1 MLVEDGIKY
10 FEESNIALADK
21 FVPYYCSSIACHLGN
36 LENQDREFY
45 IRQGERVNM
54 RLHMFFV
61 APPGFSKSLFL
72 RRILGDTKSKQSNKR
87 QQNKNTGLG
96 SEIREGNEGDN
107 WYMLADADIGT
118 GFEGSMN
125 EASYVGT
132 VRENGG
138 DYELVYG
145 AAYEHKR
152 SILGIDEFSVL
163 SDTMKQSYGKTLDE
177 ALLTSL
183 ESGYLKK
190 RLRNGKLNYI
200 THLTLWSNSQP
211 MRFDISSGIGRRFFF
226 IYFIPTKEEEQL
238 IRDMA
243 RKDDDSYAS
252 DQTLEDIGDDVEI
265 MKANMSKLNSISFD
279 DEIYDLFDENHLVH
293 FEENIFKK
301 LAFGYFMSN
310 TMDMDRDVNI
320 SFTGDMKKYIQK
332 GIEWRKEIKKG
343 PEVTQVVRILND
355 RGPIMN
361 IGDLKEKL
369 VDFGLNYKQATRAIR
384 ELISSGIVEKE
395 KRESA
400 KTGKKK
406 TVVKLSEIA

>member
-1 MLVEDGIKY
+1 MLIEDGIKY
-10 FEESNIALADK
+10 FDESNIALGEK

-36 LENQDREFY
+36 LENQKREFY

-72 RRILGDTKSKQSNKR
+72 RRILGNTKNRSSNNNMS
-87 QQNKNTGLG
+87 NKNTGLG
-96 SEIREGNEGDN
+96 SEIRESNEKD
-107 WYMLADADIGT
+107 YYHMLAKADIDT

-138 DYELVYG
+138 NYELVYG

-152 SILGIDEFSVL
+152 SVLGIDEFSVL

-238 IRDMA
+238 IRSMA
-243 RKDDDSYAS
+243 RKDEDSYAS
-252 DQTLEDIGDDVEI
+252 DKTLEDISDDIEI
-265 MKANMSKLNSISFD
+265 MRANLSKLKSVSFD
-279 DEIYDLFDENHLVH
+279 DELYNLFDKNNLVH

-301 LAFGYFMSN
+301 LAFGYFMADN
-310 TMDMDRDVNI
+310 VDMDRDVNVCY
-320 SFTGDMKKYIQK
+320 TGDMKKYIEK
-332 GIEWRKEIKKG
+332 GIKWRKEIKKG
-343 PEVTQVVRILND
+343 PEVTQVIRILND

-361 IGDLKEKL
+361 VVDIKEKL

-384 ELISSGIVEKE
+384 ELISSGIVQKE
-395 KRESA
+395 TRKSA
-400 KTGKKK
+400 KTGKEK
-406 TVVKLSEIA
+406 TVIKLSEIA